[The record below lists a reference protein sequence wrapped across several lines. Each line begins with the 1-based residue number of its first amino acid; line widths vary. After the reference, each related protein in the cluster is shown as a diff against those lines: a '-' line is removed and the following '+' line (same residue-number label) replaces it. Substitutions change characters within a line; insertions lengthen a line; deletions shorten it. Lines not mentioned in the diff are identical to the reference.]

1 MISVSG
7 TAAGAVESGPAVVAF
22 LAGVY
27 VALAEVFLNI
37 GVGDTVPDIAHKV
50 FFVADK
56 LMARVKIAPRSD
68 SEIFCTGAAACNS
81 LVDARTVGKVEHIVI
96 EGYWM
101 TFFFSFE
108 HFLGQDFVLSV
119 KHREI
124 LLSEGIRV
132 IGAAHNRFHGKL
144 GEAQVGKVENVLGKV
159 CVCVGVGARVAL
171 ANKVNLC
178 YNFTK

>member
-1 MISVSG
+1 M
-7 TAAGAVESGPAVVAF
+7 
-22 LAGVY
+22 
-27 VALAEVFLNI
+27 
-37 GVGDTVPDIAHKV
+37 
-50 FFVADK
+50 
-56 LMARVKIAPRSD
+56 
-68 SEIFCTGAAACNS
+68 
-81 LVDARTVGKVEHIVI
+81 DARTVGKVEHIVI

-108 HFLGQDFVLSV
+108 HFLGQDFILSV

-144 GEAQVGKVENVLGKV
+144 GKTKVCKVENVLGKV